1 MYLASFTG
9 FIKTVPIIVLVYF
22 GVKFLFKLFKPLILK
37 YIMKKMG
44 EKVGQSFQ
52 QGFRPPNYQNKQESN
67 SEINSTPKNSRNKKK
82 PVGEYIEYEEID

>member
-1 MYLASFTG
+1 M
-9 FIKTVPIIVLVYF
+9 
-22 GVKFLFKLFKPLILK
+22 ILK

-52 QGFRPPNYQNKQESN
+52 QGFRPPNQPNKKEP
-67 SEINSTPKNSRNKKK
+67 EIKHTPKTSRKNKK

>member
-9 FIKTVPIIVLVYF
+9 LLKTILIIVMVYF
-22 GVKFLFKLFKPLILK
+22 GIKFLFKLFKPMILK

-44 EKVGQSFQ
+44 EKVGKSFQ
-52 QGFRPPNYQNKQESN
+52 QGFRPPNQSNKREP
-67 SEINSTPKNSRNKKK
+67 EIQHQPKTSRKNKK